1 MMKLDFRFLAV
12 SCIFVACCF
21 AFSSCMA
28 PQPTTP
34 AENTTQ
40 SIPATEVLDY
50 STTETTLEEATR
62 EEITTPG
69 TTTEETAA
77 TSPEPDFT
85 NTPDPDGT
93 KRY

>member
-1 MMKLDFRFLAV
+1 MMKLDFRFLVV

-34 AENTTQ
+34 AENTTL

-50 STTETTLEEATR
+50 STTETTEEATR